1 MCIRF
6 QGRNDVAKLGVK
18 EEEELGRYMIP
29 IHDVSKFAKA
39 VRGISQKGYDA
50 GKVIEEFSELE
61 SARSTYWDCI
71 NAMPHLKMKYD
82 GLNQEY

>member
-1 MCIRF
+1 M
-6 QGRNDVAKLGVK
+6 K
-18 EEEELGRYMIP
+18 EELGRYMIP